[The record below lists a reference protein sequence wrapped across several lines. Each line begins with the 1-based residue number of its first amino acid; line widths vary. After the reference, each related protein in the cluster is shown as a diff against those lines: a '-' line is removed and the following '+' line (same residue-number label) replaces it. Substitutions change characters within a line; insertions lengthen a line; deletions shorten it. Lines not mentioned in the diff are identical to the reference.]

1 MEQKALEQQ
10 KKFDISKQKAE
21 ERKKQLYDD
30 IIQKRADEKAQK
42 ELISQ

>member
-21 ERKKQLYDD
+21 ERKKQLYDE

-42 ELISQ
+42 DQMVV